1 MAGTIMPG
9 ILIADDNRNIRYLLR
24 VFVETQTSFRVCG
37 EAVNGADA
45 IEKAQQLRPEL
56 ILFDLSMPLM
66 TGIAAAPVLQRM
78 LPETKII
85 LFTLYAD
92 YIPKSLIAVAAI
104 DLALSKAEGIVGLA
118 SHLNSLLVPRLSL
131 PELAGGFS
139 GGQVQTYGQRQKNRP
154 RRHSRQTPDN
164 KRLG

>member
-9 ILIADDNRNIRYLLR
+9 ILNADDNHNIRYLLR

-66 TGIAAAPVLQRM
+66 TGIEAAPVLQRM

-92 YIPKSLIAVAAI
+92 YIPKSLIAVAGS

-118 SHLNSLLVPRLSL
+118 AHLNSLLVPRLPL
-131 PELAGGFS
+131 PELAGDS
-139 GGQVQTYGQRQKNRP
+139 LGGRF
-154 RRHSRQTPDN
+154 RHTGSDRKTDLVDIQD
-164 KRLG
+164 RLT